1 MQVVDDFLVDRFQ
14 QYCIMMHLLKVFGKK
29 NRYVIGPL
37 PIMEMLKG
45 ITEARDEI
53 ATVPFEESKKLIEQI
68 LLLLS

>member
-1 MQVVDDFLVDRFQ
+1 
-14 QYCIMMHLLKVFGKK
+14 
-29 NRYVIGPL
+29 
-37 PIMEMLKG
+37 MEMLKG